1 MKSPPTD
8 RSLLIAAAGG
18 DEAAFTQLY
27 HRYAVPLREYFAQNL
42 TSQLETDDL
51 VQQVF
56 VQLLGSSAFRYPT
69 QGPDQ
74 LNALLFTIA
83 KNLLRNRTRRER
95 RRGERETAYLR
106 LLETSEF
113 PPPHPAITAAS
124 FDAALEQLPHHQRQ
138 CIVLRYRHG
147 LDVAGIAKLVDCA
160 PGTVKS
166 RLHYG
171 LKKLAGLL
179 KHPTP

>member
-18 DEAAFTQLY
+18 DETAFTRLY
-27 HRYAVPLREYFAQNL
+27 HRYEGPLREYVRRSL
-42 TSQLETDDL
+42 PSDLETDDL

-56 VQLLGSSAFRYPT
+56 IQLLGSKAFRQPHE
-69 QGPDQ
+69 GPDQ
-74 LNALLFTIA
+74 LNALLFTMA
-83 KNLLRNRTRRER
+83 KNLLRNRARGER
-95 RRGERETAYLR
+95 RREERETMYQR
-106 LLETSEF
+106 LTHAAETGATN
-113 PPPHPAITAAS
+113 PTVTTDR
-124 FDAALEQLPHHQRQ
+124 FDAALQQLPHHQRQ

-147 LDVAGIAKLVDCA
+147 LDVASIAELANCA

-171 LKKLAGLL
+171 LKKLGSLL
-179 KHPTP
+179 KHPTS